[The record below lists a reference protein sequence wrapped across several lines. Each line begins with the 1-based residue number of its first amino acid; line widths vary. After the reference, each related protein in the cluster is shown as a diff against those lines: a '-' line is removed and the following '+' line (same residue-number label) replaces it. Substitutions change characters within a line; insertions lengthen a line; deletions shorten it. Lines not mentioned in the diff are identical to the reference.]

1 MTFITILVGLV
12 LERFIHGLQEWRR
25 HAWFHTLYTWLQQ
38 RIGSKGFWNGPVGV
52 VLILFAPIAIIAL
65 LTQLLDGVLL
75 GLLMFLFSIAVLLL
89 SLGPRDLDEDV
100 ENYLQARESSD
111 ASDDS
116 AACTAASA
124 VLGRELNSLDDIN
137 SRAMVEAIAVQANER
152 IFAVLFWYAIL
163 GPVGA
168 VLFRLTCMLRTETAT
183 DDNDLAVATRR
194 LHGILAWLPAR
205 ITALGFA
212 IAGSFED
219 AIHNWRNRS
228 AEWSGEWIDSS
239 DGVLAATGTGALQM
253 EIEAAESDQEA
264 ELNAIRAGLGLVWRT
279 LIAWVTLFAL
289 LTLAGWAG

>member
-1 MTFITILVGLV
+1 MTFISILVSLV
-12 LERFIHGLQEWRR
+12 LERFIHSLQEWRR
-25 HAWFHTLYTWLQQ
+25 HTWFHTLCTWLQQ
-38 RIGSKGFWNGPVGV
+38 RMGSKGFWNGPVGV
-52 VLILFAPIAIIAL
+52 VLVLLAPVAIVAL

-75 GLLMFLFSIAVLLL
+75 GLLMFLFSIVVLLL
-89 SLGPRDLDEDV
+89 CLGPRDLDDDV

-111 ASDDS
+111 DAD
-116 AACTAASA
+116 ACAAASA
-124 VLGRELNSLDDIN
+124 VLGREISGQDDVT
-137 SRAMVEAIAVQANER
+137 SRAMVGAIAVQANER

-168 VLFRLTCMLRTETAT
+168 VLFRLSCMLRTETAA
-183 DDNDLAVATRR
+183 DNSGYAVATRR
-194 LHGILAWLPAR
+194 LHGILTWLPAR

-239 DGVLAATGTGALQM
+239 DGVLAATGTGALQL